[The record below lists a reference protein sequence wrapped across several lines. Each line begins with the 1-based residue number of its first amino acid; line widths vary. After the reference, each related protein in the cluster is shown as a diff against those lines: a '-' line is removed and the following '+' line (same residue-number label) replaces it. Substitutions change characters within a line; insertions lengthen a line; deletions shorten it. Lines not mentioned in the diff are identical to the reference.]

1 MQKQIPVTK
10 IQDQKRSL
18 NILSFVLLVVSL
30 GYGIFSPILP
40 FYIESM
46 GASGT
51 ELGLLNASYAV
62 MRLIFGPIWGSISDR
77 VGRKRILM
85 VGILGF
91 GITMVWFGL
100 ANKLWMLFSARILAG
115 ILSSATAPTTMAYIG
130 DNAPEGELGKGL
142 GRLTAAGGIGAILG
156 PLLGGLVASDSLS
169 TPFYIAAGLAGI
181 SLTLT
186 ALFLPESKSANR
198 VETDEEKHIIDLQEW
213 SKAIFSPI
221 GRLFTLTFI
230 STSGLYMFSNALGL
244 YGLERFGFGTEET
257 GVVYMVLGLVSM
269 LSVGLL
275 IGPAT
280 KSFGDENII
289 IYGFL
294 AAAASLGLM
303 LAANGLISTLLFTAI
318 LAVALSLQSTALI
331 SLTSKHATT
340 EQGVTM
346 GLSNSFVSLGR
357 IVGPI
362 TGGVLLDINLN
373 LPFAGAAG
381 LLSIAFILSLF
392 WIRKS
397 Q

>member
-1 MQKQIPVTK
+1 M
-10 IQDQKRSL
+10 DEQKRSL

-77 VGRKRILM
+77 IGRKRILM

-100 ANKLWMLFSARILAG
+100 ATQLWMLFAARILAG

-130 DNAPEGELGKGL
+130 DNAPEGELSKGM
-142 GRLTAAGGIGAILG
+142 GRLSAAGGIGAILG

-169 TPFYIAAGLAGI
+169 TPFFIAAGLAGI
-181 SLTLT
+181 SLVL
-186 ALFLPESKSANR
+186 ALIFLPESKSAQK
-198 VETDEEKHIIDLQEW
+198 EEPEGKKQIIDMRGW
-213 SKAIFSPI
+213 GKTIFSPV
-221 GRLFTLTFI
+221 GRLFTLTFV
-230 STSGLYMFSNALGL
+230 STSGLYIFSNTFGL
-244 YGLERFGFGTEET
+244 YGLERFGFGTEEV

-269 LSVGLL
+269 LSIGLL
-275 IGPAT
+275 VGPAT
-280 KSFGDENII
+280 KLLGDEKIVRF
-289 IYGFL
+289 GFL
-294 AAAASLGLM
+294 GAAISLGLM
-303 LAANGLISTLLFTAI
+303 PLANGLISVILITGL
-318 LAVALSLQSTALI
+318 LAVAVSLQGI
-331 SLTSKHATT
+331 SLTSLTSKLATT

-362 TGGVLLDINLN
+362 LGGVLLDINLN
-373 LPFAGAAG
+373 LPFNGAAG
-381 LLSIAFILSLF
+381 MLLIAFIFSTI
-392 WIRKS
+392 WIGKQS
-397 Q
+397 YKIL

>member
-1 MQKQIPVTK
+1 MEE
-10 IQDQKRSL
+10 QKRSL

-62 MRLIFGPIWGSISDR
+62 MRLVFGPVWGSISDR
-77 VGRKRILM
+77 IGRKRILM

-91 GITMVWFGL
+91 AITMVWFGM
-100 ANKLWMLFSARILAG
+100 ADRLWMLFAARVLAG
-115 ILSSATAPTTMAYIG
+115 ILSSATAPTTMAYIS
-130 DNAPEGELGKGL
+130 DNAPKGELSKGL

-156 PLLGGLVASDSLS
+156 PLLGGLVASNSLS
-169 TPFYIAAGLAGI
+169 TPFFIAAGLAGV
-181 SLTLT
+181 SLIL
-186 ALFLPESKSANR
+186 ALIFLPESKPASQDVPEGSKR
-198 VETDEEKHIIDLQEW
+198 MIDLREW
-213 SKAIFSPI
+213 GKTIFSPV
-221 GRLFTLTFI
+221 GKLFALTFI
-230 STSGLYMFSNALGL
+230 STSGLYVFSNAFGL
-244 YGLERFGFGTEET
+244 YGLERFGFGTEEV
-257 GVVYMVLGLVSM
+257 GIVYMVLGLVSM

-280 KSFGDENII
+280 KLFGEERIT

-294 AAAASLGLM
+294 FGAASMGCMIL
-303 LAANGLISTLLFTAI
+303 ANGLVMVLIFTAI
-318 LAVALSLQSTALI
+318 LAIAISLQSTALM
-331 SLTSKHATT
+331 SLTSRQATT

-362 TGGVLLDINLN
+362 LGGVLLDMHLN

-381 LLSIAFILSLF
+381 MLLIAFLLSLI
-392 WIRKS
+392 WIRRDKK
-397 Q
+397 

>member
-1 MQKQIPVTK
+1 M
-10 IQDQKRSL
+10 DEQKRSL

-77 VGRKRILM
+77 IGRKRILM

-100 ANKLWMLFSARILAG
+100 ATQLWMLFAARILAG

-130 DNAPEGELGKGL
+130 DNAPEGELSKGL
-142 GRLTAAGGIGAILG
+142 GRLSAAGGIGAILG

-169 TPFYIAAGLAGI
+169 TPFFIAAGLAGI
-181 SLTLT
+181 SLVL
-186 ALFLPESKSANR
+186 ALIFLPESKSAQK
-198 VETDEEKHIIDLQEW
+198 EEPEGKKQIIDMRGW
-213 SKAIFSPI
+213 GKTIFSPV
-221 GRLFTLTFI
+221 GRLFTLTFV
-230 STSGLYMFSNALGL
+230 STSGLYIFSNAFGL
-244 YGLERFGFGTEET
+244 YGLEKFGFGTKEV

-269 LSVGLL
+269 LSIGLL
-275 IGPAT
+275 VGPAT
-280 KSFGDENII
+280 KLLGDEKIVQF
-289 IYGFL
+289 GFL
-294 AAAASLGLM
+294 GAAISLGLM
-303 LAANGLISTLLFTAI
+303 PLANGLISVILITGL
-318 LAVALSLQSTALI
+318 LAVAVSLQGI
-331 SLTSKHATT
+331 SLTSLTSKLATT

-362 TGGVLLDINLN
+362 LGGVLLDINLN
-373 LPFAGAAG
+373 LPFTGAAG
-381 LLSIAFILSLF
+381 MLLIAFIFSTI
-392 WIRKS
+392 WIGKQS
-397 Q
+397 YKIL

>member
-1 MQKQIPVTK
+1 ME
-10 IQDQKRSL
+10 DQKRSL
-18 NILSFVLLVVSL
+18 NILSFILMVVSL
-30 GYGIFSPILP
+30 GYGIFYPILP

-77 VGRKRILM
+77 IGRKRILM

-100 ANKLWMLFSARILAG
+100 ATQLWMLFAARILAG

-130 DNAPEGELGKGL
+130 DNAPEGELSKGL
-142 GRLTAAGGIGAILG
+142 GRLSSAGGIGAILG
-156 PLLGGLVASDSLS
+156 PLLGGLVASNSLS
-169 TPFYIAAGLAGI
+169 TPFFISAVLAGI
-181 SLTLT
+181 SLVL
-186 ALFLPESKSANR
+186 AFIFLPESKPILKEGS
-198 VETDEEKHIIDLQEW
+198 EKKKRMIDLREW
-213 SKAIFSPI
+213 GEAIFSPVGI
-221 GRLFTLTFI
+221 LFILTFI
-230 STSGLYMFSNALGL
+230 STSGLYIFSNAFGL
-244 YGLERFGFGTEET
+244 YGLERFGFGTQEV
-257 GVVYMVLGLVSM
+257 GVVYMVLGFVSM
-269 LSVGLL
+269 VSVGLL
-275 IGPAT
+275 ISPAT
-280 KSFGDENII
+280 KLLGEEKIT
-289 IYGFL
+289 IYGFF

-303 LAANGLISTLLFTAI
+303 LLANGFIAILLFTVI
-318 LAVALSLQSTALI
+318 LAVAISMQSTALI

-362 TGGVLLDINLN
+362 AGGVLLDINII

-381 LLSIAFILSLF
+381 FLLIAWFLSLM
-392 WIRKS
+392 WVKRKPKV
-397 Q
+397 QHRN

>member
-1 MQKQIPVTK
+1 MEE
-10 IQDQKRSL
+10 QKRSL

-51 ELGLLNASYAV
+51 ELGLLDASYAM
-62 MRLIFGPIWGSISDR
+62 MRLIFGPVWGSISDR

-100 ANKLWMLFSARILAG
+100 ATQLWMLFAARILAG

-169 TPFYIAAGLAGI
+169 TPFYIAAGLAGV
-181 SLTLT
+181 SLILT
-186 ALFLPESKSANR
+186 ALFLPESKSTTQD
-198 VETDEEKHIIDLQEW
+198 ETGKEKHIIDLREW
-213 SKAIFSPI
+213 GKAIFSPI
-221 GRLFTLTFI
+221 GRLFILTFI
-230 STSGLYMFSNALGL
+230 STSGVYIFSNTFGL
-244 YGLERFGFGTEET
+244 YGLERFGFGTEEM

-280 KSFGDENII
+280 KLFGDEKITT
-289 IYGFL
+289 YGFL
-294 AAAASLGLM
+294 TAATSLILM
-303 LAANGLISTLLFTAI
+303 LVANGIIAILLFTAL
-318 LAVALSLQSTALI
+318 LAVAISLQSTALI
-331 SLTSKHATT
+331 SLTSKHATM

-357 IVGPI
+357 IVGPVA
-362 TGGVLLDINLN
+362 GGVLLDINLR

-381 LLSIAFILSLF
+381 MLLVAFILSLF
-392 WIRKS
+392 WIRKKARIPT
-397 Q
+397 

>member
-1 MQKQIPVTK
+1 MD
-10 IQDQKRSL
+10 DQKRSL
-18 NILSFVLLVVSL
+18 NILSFILMVVSL
-30 GYGIFSPILP
+30 GYGIFYPILP

-77 VGRKRILM
+77 IGRKRILM

-100 ANKLWMLFSARILAG
+100 ATQLWMLFAARILAG

-142 GRLTAAGGIGAILG
+142 GRLSAAGGIGAILG
-156 PLLGGLVASDSLS
+156 PLLGGLVASNSLS
-169 TPFYIAAGLAGI
+169 TPFFIAAGLAGV
-181 SLTLT
+181 SLVL
-186 ALFLPESKSANR
+186 ALIFLPESKPAHKEESRDKKR
-198 VETDEEKHIIDLQEW
+198 VIDLREW
-213 SKAIFSPI
+213 GKTIFSPV
-221 GRLFTLTFI
+221 GRFFTLTFI
-230 STSGLYMFSNALGL
+230 STSGLYIFSNAFGL
-244 YGLERFGFGTEET
+244 YGLERFGLGTEEV

-269 LSVGLL
+269 LSVSLL
-275 IGPAT
+275 IGPTT
-280 KSFGDENII
+280 KFLGEEKII

-303 LAANGLISTLLFTAI
+303 LLANGFVTILLFTTI
-318 LAVALSLQSTALI
+318 LAVAISLQSTALI

-340 EQGVTM
+340 EQGITM

-362 TGGVLLDINLN
+362 AGGVLLDININ
-373 LPFAGAAG
+373 LPFVGAAG
-381 LLSIAFILSLF
+381 FLLIAFFLSLI
-392 WIRKS
+392 WVRKKPGS
-397 Q
+397 AA

>member
-1 MQKQIPVTK
+1 MIMEE
-10 IQDQKRSL
+10 QKRSL

-62 MRLIFGPIWGSISDR
+62 MRLVFGPVWGSISDR
-77 VGRKRILM
+77 IGRKRILM

-91 GITMVWFGL
+91 AITMVWFGM
-100 ANKLWMLFSARILAG
+100 ADRLWMLFAARVLAG
-115 ILSSATAPTTMAYIG
+115 ILSSATAPTTMAYIS
-130 DNAPEGELGKGL
+130 DNAPKGELSKGL

-156 PLLGGLVASDSLS
+156 PLLGGLVASNSLS
-169 TPFYIAAGLAGI
+169 TPFFIAAGLAGV
-181 SLTLT
+181 SLIL
-186 ALFLPESKSANR
+186 ALIFLPESKPASQDVPEGSKR
-198 VETDEEKHIIDLQEW
+198 MIDLREW
-213 SKAIFSPI
+213 GKTIFSPV
-221 GRLFTLTFI
+221 GKLFALTFI
-230 STSGLYMFSNALGL
+230 STSGLYVFSNAFGL
-244 YGLERFGFGTEET
+244 YGLERFGFGTEEV
-257 GVVYMVLGLVSM
+257 GIVYMVLGLVSM

-280 KSFGDENII
+280 KLFGEERIT

-294 AAAASLGLM
+294 FGAASMGCMIL
-303 LAANGLISTLLFTAI
+303 ANGLVMVLIFTAI
-318 LAVALSLQSTALI
+318 LAIAISLQSTALM
-331 SLTSKHATT
+331 SLTSRQATT

-362 TGGVLLDINLN
+362 LGGVLLDMHLN

-381 LLSIAFILSLF
+381 MLLIAFLLSLI
-392 WIRKS
+392 WIRRDKK
-397 Q
+397 